1 MGMFFR
7 LMSYVYE
14 NRIYAGT
21 EVSLDG
27 EKVRPAR
34 QLY

>member
-14 NRIYAGT
+14 NRIYAGS
-21 EVSLDG
+21 EVPPKSDLLG
-27 EKVRPAR
+27 S
-34 QLY
+34 YIN